1 MKRHNPGRLV
11 FVSDEH
17 GGVDAVVDATSGRLV
32 TNIPLGAT
40 RAILS
45 MIQVPDTSWSQC
57 IA

>member
-11 FVSDEH
+11 FVSDER
-17 GGVDAVVDATSGRLV
+17 GGADAVVDATNGRLV
-32 TNIPLGAT
+32 TNIPLGAA